1 MLRFHRYGP
10 LGVALTVATL
20 ASSCLKG
27 PGFLQQGETE
37 AATSFMET
45 TEDAGDVTG
54 IFTAAA
60 NRYQM
65 ILAAA
70 SSAIA
75 GASVT
80 FPPGSLSIDA
90 SIILGE
96 GADAASSDVL
106 AQLGLN
112 SSSATG
118 VGSSLYVATSANTD
132 PVVPMSLSLP
142 LPTSGGLTGLFLDQD
157 TTKYAVAYVGL
168 KMMTKETSVGLI
180 PNKEITFKDGKA
192 TFETSTWGSYR
203 LVKISEEVEK
213 PVERLVKP
221 TVETP
226 PERNNEVKALP
237 KMLVTA
243 RTPFVV
249 LPVGKFTVTGEN
261 LIGMRAFIKGRKLT
275 LKESSDGKSV
285 EIQLPTTE
293 DLIATTKTDTTKT
306 DTTSGRGRGIFVIG
320 LGQKGSSGTETNV
333 MILDTKP
340 TASAFSL
347 NSEAICARQE
357 FIAGDGTPR
366 LGTGTMACTGRPSAE
381 AACTSTVTVNCA
393 VGSDYRAVAVAN
405 LIPKNIRVGITIG
418 NKEGQF
424 PSATYPLLGENP
436 KAISDYPGFSSNTP
450 VFDNSIDSSFQ
461 PVLFTGSGGRIGF
474 DVLRVSAND
483 ELTPGNSAVSR
494 SRDNTLFK
502 PFKIIGSPQ
511 LVPAN
516 IAAGKTLF
524 GTGGIWLT
532 RSSWSTAGDDPIWTD
547 SATGYTWKIGTT
559 SADSSGV
566 SCTAGRVALGMDLK
580 WALQTG
586 ITSGPDGLLSSRLP
600 ISVWY
605 QEPVVGGSPSNK
617 TVTFNSASDVTLDS
631 HATSAMVLCVT
642 KPEGSRGNPL

>member
-1 MLRFHRYGP
+1 MLRFHRYGR

-27 PGFLQQGETE
+27 PGFLQQGQTE

-60 NRYQM
+60 NRYQV

-70 SSAIA
+70 NSAVS

-142 LPTSGGLTGLFLDQD
+142 LPTSGGLTGLFLDLD
-157 TTKYAVAYVGL
+157 TTKYAVAYVAM

-180 PNKEITFKDGKA
+180 PNIEITFQDGKA
-192 TFETSTWGSYR
+192 TFKTSTWGSYR
-203 LVKISEEVEK
+203 LVEIKFSEEVEK
-213 PVERLVKP
+213 PVERLVK
-221 TVETP
+221 TTAEAP

-249 LPVGKFTVTGEN
+249 SPVGTVTITGEN
-261 LIGMRAFIKGRKLT
+261 LFGMRVFIKDRKLSLT
-275 LKESSDGKSV
+275 ESSDGKSFR
-285 EIQLPTTE
+285 IQLPKKE
-293 DLIATTKTDTTKT
+293 DLIAATKTATTP
-306 DTTSGRGRGIFVIG
+306 GRGGGMFIIG

-333 MILDTKP
+333 MILDTGT
-340 TASAFSL
+340 TANANAFSL

-366 LGTGTMACTGRPSAE
+366 LGTGTMACTGRPSEE
-381 AACTSTVTVNCA
+381 AACNSDLYTGCRVESTFKAALSARVVVGNIKKGITISKVTGDFPSANNPLPDASA
-393 VGSDYRAVAVAN
+393 VGIASYPGTTSHTTALPMTLFDAAGQPFTIDLLRVAEGNTLTPGKDDITRDGTNTLYMPFQITGVANN
-405 LIPKNIRVGITIG
+405 LIP
-418 NKEGQF
+418 
-424 PSATYPLLGENP
+424 
-436 KAISDYPGFSSNTP
+436 
-450 VFDNSIDSSFQ
+450 
-461 PVLFTGSGGRIGF
+461 
-474 DVLRVSAND
+474 
-483 ELTPGNSAVSR
+483 
-494 SRDNTLFK
+494 
-502 PFKIIGSPQ
+502 
-511 LVPAN
+511 AN
-516 IAAGKTLF
+516 ISAGTTLF
-524 GTGGIWLT
+524 GVAGTALMRSYWTVATGVSLT
-532 RSSWSTAGDDPIWTD
+532 WTD
-547 SATGYTWKIGTT
+547 SATGYQWKIGTT
-559 SADSSGV
+559 SADSNGV
-566 SCTAGRVALGMDLK
+566 SCTAGHVALGMDLR
-580 WALQTG
+580 WALETG
-586 ITSGPDGLLSSRLP
+586 ITGGPDGLLSSRSFP
-600 ISVWY
+600 FSVWY
-605 QEPVVGGSPSNK
+605 REESAGPNK
-617 TVTFNSASDVTLDS
+617 TVTFNSALNVRLDS
-631 HATSAMVLCVT
+631 SVTPAMVLCVT
-642 KPEGSRGNPL
+642 KPEDSRGNPL